1 MPAWS
6 TLVAQEIPSLLEY
19 LEHTRV
25 LWEYHYRYLNL
36 GTTGSPV
43 RLYRY
48 QILILQST
56 YPDIRVASMQCCC
69 VLVNHIYNFRRSSRS
84 RCTYCCITVVLQCR
98 AHAAAKRWRQ
108 TISANLRGGEEM
120 EHLVDVHIQRCH
132 LRHEISSL
140 HF

>member
-19 LEHTRV
+19 PEHTRV

-56 YPDIRVASMQCCC
+56 YPDIRVASAVACWSTTFIILGARVDLDVLTAVSLWCC
-69 VLVNHIYNFRRSSRS
+69 N
-84 RCTYCCITVVLQCR
+84 VVPMRLQN
-98 AHAAAKRWRQ
+98 A
-108 TISANLRGGEEM
+108 GGKP
-120 EHLVDVHIQRCH
+120 
-132 LRHEISSL
+132 SL
-140 HF
+140 PT